1 MPPRRWRR
9 WLWFTVLALFGL
21 GVGFA
26 VPYFWVL
33 DREVRTQFGALQWQ
47 EPSRVYAR
55 PLVLAPG
62 LRMNAQALEL
72 ELTAA
77 GYRVQADAPVAGS
90 YAIDGRQV
98 LIHTRDFIDIDGPV
112 PGQLA
117 RFRLVGGAVANLTD
131 GSGKRRLQQVRVD
144 PARIATLY
152 GAKREERRL
161 VRLQDVPELLVTGL
175 QAVEDRDFKFHR
187 GVDPL
192 GILRAAWVDLRSGQ
206 LRQGGS
212 TLTQQLVRSLFLSNE
227 QTFSR
232 KLSEVAY
239 ALIIEARFDKRT
251 ILEAYLNDVY
261 LGQQGNQ
268 AIRGVGA
275 GAEFWFG
282 RELNELGTPEIAL
295 LIGLIQGPSY
305 HDPRRHPERAR
316 ARRAVVLGM
325 MADTGL
331 IDGAERERA
340 ANAPLGISASPGFAA
355 NRYPAFMDL
364 VYAQLARDYP
374 PDTLTGAG
382 LSIHTT
388 LAPSAQEYLEQAV
401 ASTLPKLERKGRPP
415 LQVGAVVTDADDGAV
430 LAMLG
435 NRQFTQ
441 PGFNRALDAQRPVG
455 SLLKPFVYMLAL
467 AQPGRYA
474 LASFIDDA
482 PIVVELAR
490 RKTWSPEN
498 SDGVSHGRVRLI
510 EGLAQS
516 YNQATVRLGLE
527 IGVERLSQ
535 LLKALAN
542 VDAEPNPS
550 LLLGAIDLSPL
561 RVAQLYQFLA
571 SAGQVQP
578 VHAVR
583 AVLAADGTSLHRY
596 DVIAA
601 PAQRGDDIA
610 TRLVG
615 IALQHTVT
623 DGTAQQLVAD
633 GLGYLQAAGKT
644 GTSNDSRDSWF
655 AGYTGSHLAV
665 VWVGNDQN
673 QPTGLYGS
681 TGAMRVWSALFHK
694 LPSKPLTVSNDGLQW
709 VWVDDDEYA
718 RTDSGCSGARQFAFV
733 EGFAPEEFRGCVFE
747 TVREWFS
754 GEHEDGR

>member
-1 MPPRRWRR
+1 
-9 WLWFTVLALFGL
+9 VLAIFGL
-21 GVGFA
+21 GVGFV
-26 VPYFWVL
+26 VPYLWVL

-55 PLVLAPG
+55 PLLLAAG
-62 LRMNAQALEL
+62 LRMNAQALEH
-72 ELTAA
+72 ELAAA

-90 YAIDGRQV
+90 YAIDGNQV
-98 LIHTRDFIDIDGPV
+98 QIHTRDFTDVDGPV
-112 PGQLA
+112 PGQRA
-117 RFRLVGGAVANLTD
+117 RLRLVGGVVANLTD
-131 GSGKRRLQQVRVD
+131 ATGKRRLQQVRVD

-161 VRLQDVPELLVTGL
+161 LRLSDVPELLVTGL

-192 GILRAAWVDLRSGQ
+192 GILRAAWVNLRSGK

-212 TLTQQLVRSLFLSNE
+212 TLTQQLVRSLFLSRE
-227 QTFSR
+227 QTLSR
-232 KLSEVAY
+232 KLNEAAY
-239 ALIIEARFDKRT
+239 ALIIEARFDKRV

-268 AIRGVGA
+268 AVRGVGA

-282 RELNELGTPEIAL
+282 RELDALDTPELAL

-325 MADTGL
+325 MAATGL
-331 IDGAERERA
+331 IDAAERERA
-340 ANAPLGISASPGFAA
+340 ENAPLGVSASPGFAA

-364 VYAQLARDYP
+364 VYAQLAREYP

-388 LAPSAQEYLEQAV
+388 LAPSAQIYLEQAV
-401 ASTLPKLERKGRPP
+401 AGTLPKLERRGRPE

-441 PGFNRALDAQRPVG
+441 PGFNRALDAERPVG

-474 LASFIDDA
+474 LASFVDDA

-498 SDGVSHGRVRLI
+498 SDGTSHGRVRLI

-516 YNQATVRLGLE
+516 YNQATVRLGLDV
-527 IGVERLSQ
+527 GVDRLSQ

-542 VDAEPNPS
+542 IDVQPNPS
-550 LLLGAIDLSPL
+550 LLLGSIDLSPL
-561 RVAQLYQFLA
+561 RVAQIYQFLA
-571 SAGQVQP
+571 SNGQVQP
-578 VHAVR
+578 VHALR
-583 AVLAADGTSLHRY
+583 AVLAADGASLHRY
-596 DVIAA
+596 DAVAA

-615 IALQHTVT
+615 IALQRTVT
-623 DGTAQQLVAD
+623 EGTARPLLAD
-633 GLGYLQAAGKT
+633 GLGHLQAAGKT

-673 QPTGLYGS
+673 QPTGLYGA
-681 TGAMRVWSALFHK
+681 TGAMRVWSALFRQ
-694 LPSKPLTVSNDGLQW
+694 LPSKPLTISNDGLQW
-709 VWVDDDEYA
+709 VWVDDDELA
-718 RTDSGCSGARQFAFV
+718 RTDSGCAGAKQYPFV
-733 EGFAPEEFRGCVFE
+733 DGFAPDEFRGCVFE

-754 GEHEDGR
+754 GEPEDGR

>member
-1 MPPRRWRR
+1 MPRRPWRR
-9 WLWFTVLALFGL
+9 WLWFGVLAIFGL
-21 GVGFA
+21 GVGFV

-55 PLVLAPG
+55 PLLLVPG
-62 LRMNAQALEL
+62 LRMNAQSLEL
-72 ELTAA
+72 ELAAA
-77 GYRVQADAPVAGS
+77 GYRNQAGAPVAGS
-90 YAIDGRQV
+90 YAIDGNQV
-98 LIHTRDFIDIDGPV
+98 LIHTRDFTDVDGAV
-112 PGQLA
+112 PGQRA
-117 RFRLVGGAVANLTD
+117 RLRLVGGVVAGLTD
-131 GSGKRRLQQVRVD
+131 ATGKRRLQQLRVD

-161 VRLQDVPELLVTGL
+161 LRLGDVPELLVTGL

-192 GILRAAWVDLRSGQ
+192 GILRAAWANLRSGRV
-206 LRQGGS
+206 RQGGS
-212 TLTQQLVRSLFLSNE
+212 TLTQQLVRSLFLSRE
-227 QTFSR
+227 QTLSR
-232 KLSEVAY
+232 KLNEAAY
-239 ALIIEARFDKRT
+239 ALIIEARFDKRV

-268 AIRGVGA
+268 AVRGVGA

-282 RELNELGTPEIAL
+282 RELDALDTPELAL

-331 IDGAERERA
+331 IDAAERARA
-340 ANAPLGISASPGFAA
+340 EKAPLGVSASPGFAA

-382 LSIHTT
+382 LSVHTT
-388 LAPSAQEYLEQAV
+388 LAPSAQIYLEQAV
-401 ASTLPKLERKGRPP
+401 AGTLPKLERKGRPE

-441 PGFNRALDAQRPVG
+441 PGFNRALDAERPVG

-498 SDGVSHGRVRLI
+498 SDGTSHGRVRLI

-516 YNQATVRLGLE
+516 YNQATVRLGLDV
-527 IGVERLSQ
+527 GVDRLSQ

-542 VDAEPNPS
+542 IDVQPNPS
-550 LLLGAIDLSPL
+550 LLLGSIDLSPL
-561 RVAQLYQFLA
+561 RVAQIYQFLA

-578 VHAVR
+578 VHALR

-596 DVIAA
+596 DTVAA

-615 IALQHTVT
+615 IALQRTVT
-623 DGTAQQLVAD
+623 EGTARPLLAD
-633 GLGYLQAAGKT
+633 GLGHLQAAGKT

-665 VWVGNDQN
+665 VWVGNDRN
-673 QPTGLYGS
+673 QPTGLYGA
-681 TGAMRVWSALFHK
+681 TGAMRVWSALFRK
-694 LPSKPLTVSNDGLQW
+694 LPSKPLTISSDGLQW
-709 VWVDDDEYA
+709 VWVDDDELA
-718 RTDSGCSGARQFAFV
+718 RTDSGCAGAKQYPFV
-733 EGFAPEEFRGCVFE
+733 DGFAPDEFRGCVFE

-754 GEHEDGR
+754 GEPEDGR

>member
-1 MPPRRWRR
+1 M
-9 WLWFTVLALFGL
+9 LAIFGL
-21 GVGFA
+21 GVGFV
-26 VPYFWVL
+26 VPYLWVL

-55 PLVLAPG
+55 PLLLAAG
-62 LRMNAQALEL
+62 LRMNAQALEH
-72 ELTAA
+72 ELAAA

-90 YAIDGRQV
+90 YAIDGNQV
-98 LIHTRDFIDIDGPV
+98 QIHTRDFTDVDGPV
-112 PGQLA
+112 PGQRA
-117 RFRLVGGAVANLTD
+117 RLRLVGGVVANLTD
-131 GSGKRRLQQVRVD
+131 ATGKRRLQQVRVD

-161 VRLQDVPELLVTGL
+161 LRLSDVPELLVTGL

-192 GILRAAWVDLRSGQ
+192 GILRAAWVNLRSGK

-212 TLTQQLVRSLFLSNE
+212 TLTQQLVRSLFLSRE
-227 QTFSR
+227 QTLSR
-232 KLSEVAY
+232 KLNEAAY
-239 ALIIEARFDKRT
+239 ALIIEARFDKRV

-268 AIRGVGA
+268 AVRGVGA

-282 RELNELGTPEIAL
+282 RELDALDTPELAL

-325 MADTGL
+325 MAATGL
-331 IDGAERERA
+331 IDAAERERA
-340 ANAPLGISASPGFAA
+340 ENAPLGVSASPGFAA

-364 VYAQLARDYP
+364 VYAQLAREYP

-388 LAPSAQEYLEQAV
+388 LAPSAQIYLEQAV
-401 ASTLPKLERKGRPP
+401 AGTLPKLERRGRPE

-441 PGFNRALDAQRPVG
+441 PGFNRALDAERPVG

-474 LASFIDDA
+474 LASFVDDA

-498 SDGVSHGRVRLI
+498 SDGTSHGRVRLI

-516 YNQATVRLGLE
+516 YNQATVRLGLDV
-527 IGVERLSQ
+527 GVDRLSQ

-542 VDAEPNPS
+542 IDVQPNPS
-550 LLLGAIDLSPL
+550 LLLGSIDLSPL
-561 RVAQLYQFLA
+561 RVAQIYQFLA
-571 SAGQVQP
+571 SNGQVQP
-578 VHAVR
+578 VHALR
-583 AVLAADGTSLHRY
+583 AVLAADGASLHRY
-596 DVIAA
+596 DAVAA

-615 IALQHTVT
+615 IALQRTVT
-623 DGTAQQLVAD
+623 EGTARPLLAD
-633 GLGYLQAAGKT
+633 GLGHLQAAGKT

-673 QPTGLYGS
+673 QPTGLYGA
-681 TGAMRVWSALFHK
+681 TGAMRVWSALFRQ
-694 LPSKPLTVSNDGLQW
+694 LPSKPLTISNDGLQW
-709 VWVDDDEYA
+709 VWVDDDELA
-718 RTDSGCSGARQFAFV
+718 RTDSGCAGAKQYPFV
-733 EGFAPEEFRGCVFE
+733 DGFAPDEFRGCVFE

-754 GEHEDGR
+754 GEPEDGR